1 MDAMSK
7 SLDFLLVVI
16 LAKIGQNS
24 KFRAEKRE
32 GEKVQSSP
40 VGKLISSFFHF
51 EHPHA
56 LLYIAGPAG
65 MQSKHKD
72 PSFDNAWSSEI
83 LIIIDFFEGGTGCR
97 DRRSTQLLFAG
108 TGSLSAT
115 KLHFVIDPRSKL
127 LISNT
132 HPFVAFLPNTT
143 HQTNQRLT
151 RSAVCLPAP
160 VPPI

>member
-1 MDAMSK
+1 MR
-7 SLDFLLVVI
+7 
-16 LAKIGQNS
+16 
-24 KFRAEKRE
+24 KF
-32 GEKVQSSP
+32 SPP

-65 MQSKHKD
+65 MQNKHKD
-72 PSFDNAWSSEI
+72 PSFDNMVERNI
-83 LIIIDFFEGGTGCR
+83 NIHRFFEGGKGCR
-97 DRRSTQLLFAG
+97 DREAEHPFCLLVRSQQQNFN
-108 TGSLSAT
+108 
-115 KLHFVIDPRSKL
+115 FVIDPRSKL